1 MVKSAAILVGTWYSD
16 ANVGSTLIAR
26 ILAFFSIDS
35 MNVVDFTAGDI
46 VFDLRMPEAARKVD
60 EIFFFFDNFNF
71 FFNFEFKSLSFGDS

>member
-16 ANVGSTLIAR
+16 ANVGSTLVAR
-26 ILAFFSIDS
+26 ILGFFSIDS
-35 MNVVDFTAGDI
+35 MNVVDFTAVDI

-60 EIFFFFDNFNF
+60 KMFFFFDNF